1 MSLFQKRRKEED
13 AGMSLQ
19 RIRGCRHIG
28 HIVALAH
35 LMNGATPETI
45 PFSNHGGFSFFQL
58 ENL

>member
-1 MSLFQKRRKEED
+1 MSLFQTRKEED
-13 AGMSLQ
+13 AGMCLQ
-19 RIRGCRHIG
+19 RIRGSRHIA
-28 HIVALAH
+28 ALAH